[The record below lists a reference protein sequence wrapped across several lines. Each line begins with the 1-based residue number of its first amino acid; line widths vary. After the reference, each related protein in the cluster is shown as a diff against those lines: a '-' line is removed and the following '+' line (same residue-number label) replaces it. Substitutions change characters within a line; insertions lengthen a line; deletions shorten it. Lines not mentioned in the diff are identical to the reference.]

1 MRAAQS
7 VPRRNV
13 PRETFDK
20 ILRVTHIIEMR
31 IKEYR
36 KQQKLTQVQMAERWQ
51 TDAGNLSRVERG
63 VQRPSIELAERIAA
77 DTGLTLDEIFSES
90 RDLHAA

>member
-1 MRAAQS
+1 M
-7 VPRRNV
+7 
-13 PRETFDK
+13 
-20 ILRVTHIIEMR
+20 EMR